1 MKMDLSINNM
11 SLIQLLN
18 ANLLKVYIF
27 SKTL

>member
-18 ANLLKVYIF
+18 ANFLNVYIF